1 MASKNAV
8 EILLVEDD
16 EDDASL
22 TIMALKRKN
31 LVNNLVRLKD
41 GVEAID
47 FMWAQGAYKDRE
59 LNEFPK
65 VILLDLKMPKM
76 SGIEVLK
83 KLKSDERTKHI
94 PVVVL
99 TSSRENPDLAI
110 CYELGANSYIVK
122 PVVFEDFLNAIAE
135 LGFYWLVLNE
145 PRL

>member
-1 MASKNAV
+1 MNTNAL

-16 EDDASL
+16 DDDASL

-47 FMWAQGAYKDRE
+47 FMYAQGAYTGRPM
-59 LNEFPK
+59 NEYPK

-76 SGIEVLK
+76 SGIDVLRK
-83 KLKSDERTKHI
+83 IKSDSRTKHI

-145 PRL
+145 PKL

>member
-1 MASKNAV
+1 MNKNAV
-8 EILLVEDD
+8 EILLIEDD

-31 LVNNLVRLKD
+31 LVNNLIRLKD
-41 GVEAID
+41 GVQAID
-47 FMWAQGAYKDRE
+47 FVFSQGEFADRP

-76 SGIEVLK
+76 SGIDVLRRI
-83 KLKSDERTKHI
+83 KSDSRTKHI

-99 TSSRENPDLAI
+99 TSSKENPDLAI

-122 PVVFEDFLNAIAE
+122 PVVFEDFLNAISE

>member
-1 MASKNAV
+1 MNSKVV

-16 EDDASL
+16 DDDASL

-31 LVNNLVRLKD
+31 LVNNLIRLKD
-41 GVEAID
+41 GAQAID
-47 FMWAQGAYKDRE
+47 FVFSQGAFAGRPAD
-59 LNEFPK
+59 EFPR

-76 SGIEVLK
+76 SGIDVLRRIK
-83 KLKSDERTKHI
+83 ADDRTKHI

-99 TSSRENPDLAI
+99 TSSKENPDLAI
-110 CYELGANSYIVK
+110 CYQLGANSYIVK

-145 PRL
+145 PKL

>member
-1 MASKNAV
+1 MNSKAV

-16 EDDASL
+16 DDDASL

-31 LVNNLVRLKD
+31 LVNNLIRLND
-41 GVEAID
+41 GVQAID
-47 FMWAQGAYKDRE
+47 FVFSQGAFAGRPAD
-59 LNEFPK
+59 EFPR

-76 SGIEVLK
+76 SGIDVLRRI
-83 KLKSDERTKHI
+83 KSDDRTKHI

-99 TSSRENPDLAI
+99 TSSKENPDLAI

-122 PVVFEDFLNAIAE
+122 PVVFEDFLSAIAE

-145 PRL
+145 PKL

>member
-1 MASKNAV
+1 MNSKAV

-16 EDDASL
+16 DDDASL

-31 LVNNLVRLKD
+31 LVNNLIRLKD
-41 GVEAID
+41 GAQAID
-47 FMWAQGAYKDRE
+47 FVFSQGAFAGRPAD
-59 LNEFPK
+59 EFPR

-76 SGIEVLK
+76 SGIDVLHRIK
-83 KLKSDERTKHI
+83 ADDRTKHI

-99 TSSRENPDLAI
+99 TSSKENPDLAI
-110 CYELGANSYIVK
+110 CYQLGANSYIVK

-145 PRL
+145 PKL